1 MAVCSAYLLN
11 FAIKILM
18 WLKSGRS
25 AGSSAQ
31 QPCIKMVSSSQCRLL
46 SVVGLKYGFW
56 PFRTFWI
63 ISVTKQNQPPVSHVQ
78 QISLNVLDLWGFYLW
93 DWDPCLQNKMGR
105 SLMLSPVVW
114 FQNCTHLLSEFL
126 GADTY
131 QISATLEPS
140 IAFLKN
146 QFGKQSLS
154 LVTLMILSALH
165 GQSQLMLHVSKQ
177 KTSIDSYL
185 HTVHV
190 SLHFHYTNGS
200 LPDHNLLFSKRS
212 GYPPHN

>member
-31 QPCIKMVSSSQCRLL
+31 QPSIKMVSSSQCRLL

-63 ISVTKQNQPPVSHVQ
+63 ISVTKPNQPLVSHVQ

-93 DWDPCLQNKMGR
+93 DWDPCPQNKMGR
-105 SLMLSPVVW
+105 SLVLSPVVW
-114 FQNCTHLLSEFL
+114 SQNCTHLLSEFL

-131 QISATLEPS
+131 HISATLEPS

-154 LVTLMILSALH
+154 LVTLVILSALH
-165 GQSQLMLHVSKQ
+165 GQKSTDASCI
-177 KTSIDSYL
+177 KTENFNRFLLAYSACESSF
-185 HTVHV
+185 
-190 SLHFHYTNGS
+190 SLH
-200 LPDHNLLFSKRS
+200 KRKLAR
-212 GYPPHN
+212 P